1 MIIFFV
7 NFLHFIFLF
16 TPILIYFFPLELIKP
31 LFKWIFLVL
40 ILTPIHWA
48 FFENQCVFTI
58 ATKQMGNMK
67 YVETESGFSEKYL
80 KWLYKP
86 IMNIIGWNWDSEGID
101 KMVNLHW
108 GINFVLLWYFLFF
121 IGKKRL
127 I

>member
-1 MIIFFV
+1 MIILIV
-7 NFLHFIFLF
+7 NLIHFIFLF
-16 TPILIYFFPLELIKP
+16 TPVLIYFVPLELIKP
-31 LFKWIFLVL
+31 LFKWIFLLL
-40 ILTPIHWA
+40 ILTPIHWT
-48 FFENQCVFTI
+48 FFDNQCVFTL

-86 IMNIIGWNWDSEGID
+86 LMTLIGWEWNAEGID